1 MENERREGDGIRRRT
16 GREGFTLIELLIV
29 VVIIAILAAIAI
41 PQFDATKG
49 QAYRATMKSDLRNL
63 SSAQEHYFAGNDAYA
78 SSVSDLQTDAD
89 FQTSEGVSVTMQ
101 SGTSGGWSATADHGG
116 VPGSGDCG
124 IYYGSASSPA
134 SQLSGNVGSTSLGVP
149 FCVD

>member
-1 MENERREGDGIRRRT
+1 MEHDSREGSGSRRRA

-41 PQFDATKG
+41 PQYSTTKG
-49 QAYRATMKSDLRNL
+49 QAYRAAVKSDLRNL
-63 SSAQEHYFAGNDAYA
+63 STSQEHYFAANNTYA
-78 SSVSDLQTDAD
+78 SSLSDLQGDTDYRPSD
-89 FQTSEGVSVTMQ
+89 GVTVTIQ
-101 SGTSGGWSATADHGG
+101 SGQPGGWSATADHGG
-116 VPGSGDCG
+116 VAGSEDCG

-134 SQLSGNVGSTSLGVP
+134 GQLSSSPGSTSLGVV